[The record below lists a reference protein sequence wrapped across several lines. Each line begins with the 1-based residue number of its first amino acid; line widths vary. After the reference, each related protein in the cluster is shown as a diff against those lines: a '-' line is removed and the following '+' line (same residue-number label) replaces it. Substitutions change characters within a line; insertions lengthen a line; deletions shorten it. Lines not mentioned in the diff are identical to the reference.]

1 MLAKFL
7 LGRQKQNVLLFV
19 VGCVSI
25 ILASGIVA
33 EHVRSFGLKRDTA
46 VMIGLSLPEL
56 KNSVA
61 LLRSSVEAERV
72 FARQARA
79 AREEQ
84 AAAYVLP
91 ATSPVPR
98 AVLAIE
104 QLSLALRD
112 SSNGA
117 FTLMSLSFPAKIENH
132 GTHKTLAGIALIDGS
147 FQNVARL
154 LGAFSM
160 AGDMMVRD
168 AISLETEEAF
178 LRQVGVD
185 EPLALKAAQDFLYL
199 DLLEY
204 ASAPDIAE
212 QGALSSVSDAVRPDL
227 HALLL
232 EGGLAAVREGL
243 SPVASRLKE
252 RKVWPLPLVE
262 VTSVSRKGTRY
273 TVGLRLLSR

>member
-1 MLAKFL
+1 MFTTL
-7 LGRQKQNVLLFV
+7 LPNRQTQNVILFA

-25 ILASGIVA
+25 ILASGIIA

-46 VMIGLSLPEL
+46 VMIGTSLPNL

-112 SSNGA
+112 SSSGK
-117 FTLMSLSFPAKIENH
+117 FTLMTLSFPAKTENH
-132 GTHKTLAGIALIDGS
+132 GTHKTLAGSALLEGS

-168 AISLETEEAF
+168 ALSIETEEAF
-178 LRQVGVD
+178 LRQVGAD
-185 EPLALKAAQDFLYL
+185 EPLALKSAQDFLYL

-232 EGGLAAVREGL
+232 EGGLAAAREGL
-243 SPVASRLKE
+243 GPVASRLKE
-252 RKVWPLPLVE
+252 RKVWPLPLIE
-262 VTSVSRKGTRY
+262 VTSIVRKNDRF
-273 TVGLRLLSR
+273 TVGLRLMSR